1 LECGQSSQIASSEVL
16 DASLSISFDQHGAV
30 QPTHSIGCSQLCDP
44 HLNLQKPETPHSS
57 VLAEV
62 SASLPSAEDHG
73 FCPSRTCQMHRKSK
87 SAWRYMALGLSLF
100 FGLKCNA
107 VLAHTTMLR
116 FHPR

>member
-1 LECGQSSQIASSEVL
+1 MDWETLDRAVWSVVRALKLLPSEVL

-62 SASLPSAEDHG
+62 SVSLPSAEDHG
-73 FCPSRTCQMHRKSK
+73 
-87 SAWRYMALGLSLF
+87 SAHQDLPD
-100 FGLKCNA
+100 
-107 VLAHTTMLR
+107 V
-116 FHPR
+116 